1 MLPVPYAIRRKFT
14 MKQLSDKVT
23 ELKGVGPKKAVAL
36 NKLGIETINDL
47 LTYFPRRYDDLS
59 LTDLI
64 SATDGQKVT
73 VKGTILGEPT
83 LIRFGRKRVRLN
95 FQLLVNDEPYTVT
108 FFNQPWLKKQL
119 GAQQEIMVHGVF
131 DQTRRSITGIKIIN
145 AADNQ
150 FDSIYPTTKEV
161 KQNTIRPLVKLAF
174 EEYQAVI
181 PEIIPEALRRGLK
194 LERFMDM
201 IQEMHFPTDPKQAQR
216 AIRTAK
222 FTEFL
227 LYEMQIQQLRQ
238 VQRQANSA
246 AVLNGDIK
254 RLETFIQNLPYE
266 LTQAQRRVINEITT
280 DLKAPQEMNRLL
292 QGDVGSGKTIV
303 AAAAMLFTCSAG
315 KQAVIMAPTEILAEQ
330 HANKLAD
337 LFAESSITVSL
348 LTGATKPA
356 ARKVLLPR
364 IANGEVNLVVGT
376 HALFQNDVQ
385 YHDLGLAVIDEQ
397 HRFGVNQRAQLK
409 NKGQATNVLAMTATP
424 IPRTLAITMYGDMD
438 VSIIDELPANRQP
451 IRTTWL
457 PTSKTNQ
464 ALNFIEKQLKEGHQV
479 YVVAPLIEESDAVD
493 MQNATAIFERFRVIF
508 GERYSV
514 GLLHGRM
521 DNTEKDS
528 VMQSF
533 ASGQFQLLVATTVI
547 EVGVDVKNA
556 TTMVI
561 LDADHFG
568 LAQLHQLRGRVG
580 RGEQQS
586 YCILIADPKTEIGKQ
601 RMTAVVESTDGFYLS
616 QKDLELRGQGD
627 LVGLKQSGAPEFK
640 LADPVGDLNI
650 LTVAAQ
656 AARKIT
662 SEKNWQTKPE
672 NVELAMYLKMIKP
685 NLDNM

>member
-1 MLPVPYAIRRKFT
+1 

-36 NKLGIETINDL
+36 NKLGIETIIDL

-59 LTDLI
+59 LTDLVT
-64 SATDGQKVT
+64 ATDGQKVT
-73 VKGTILGEPT
+73 VKGTVLGEPT

-95 FQLLVNDEPYTVT
+95 FQLLVNEEPYTVT

-119 GAQQEIMVHGVF
+119 SAQQEIMVHGVF

-145 AADNQ
+145 STDNQ
-150 FDSIYPTTKEV
+150 FDSIYPATKEV
-161 KQNTIRPLVKLAF
+161 KQSTIRTLVKLAF
-174 EEYQAVI
+174 DEYQSII
-181 PEIIPEALRRGLK
+181 PEIIPENLRQGLK
-194 LERFMDM
+194 LERFVDM
-201 IQEMHFPTDPKQAQR
+201 IREMHFPTDPKQAQR

-238 VQRQANSA
+238 AQRQNNAA
-246 AVLNGDIK
+246 AVLNGDINQ
-254 RLETFIQNLPYE
+254 LEAFIGNLPYE
-266 LTQAQRRVINEITT
+266 LTQAQRRVINEIIN

-303 AAAAMLFTCSAG
+303 AAAAMLFACSAG

-337 LFAESSITVSL
+337 LFAGSSVSVSL
-348 LTGATKPA
+348 LTGSTKPA
-356 ARKVLLPR
+356 ARKLLLPR

-376 HALFQNDVQ
+376 HALFQSDIK

-397 HRFGVNQRAQLK
+397 HRFGVNQRTQLK
-409 NKGQATNVLAMTATP
+409 NKGQATNVLSMTATP
-424 IPRTLAITMYGDMD
+424 IPRTLAITTYGDMD
-438 VSIIDELPANRQP
+438 VSIIDELPANRRP

-457 PTSKTNQ
+457 PTSKTKQ
-464 ALNFIEKQLKEGHQV
+464 ALNFIGKQLNEGHQV

-508 GERYSV
+508 GEHYSV

-521 DNTEKDS
+521 DNAEKDS
-528 VMQSF
+528 VMQVF
-533 ASGQFQLLVATTVI
+533 ASGKFQLLVATTVI

-685 NLDNM
+685 NLNNM

>member
-1 MLPVPYAIRRKFT
+1 

-23 ELKGVGPKKAVAL
+23 VLKGVGPKKAVAL

-59 LTDLI
+59 MTDLA
-64 SATDGQKVT
+64 SALDGQKVT
-73 VKGTILGEPT
+73 VKGIVLGEPT

-95 FQLLVNDEPYTVT
+95 FQMLVNEEPYTIT

-119 GAQQEIMVHGVF
+119 EAQQEIMVHGVY

-145 AADNQ
+145 STEHQ
-150 FDSIYPTTKEV
+150 FDSIYPATKEV
-161 KQNTIRPLVKLAF
+161 KQSTIRPLIKTAF
-174 EEYQAVI
+174 EEYQDVI
-181 PEIIPEALRRGLK
+181 PEFVPEKLKSGLK
-194 LERFMDM
+194 LESFAEM
-201 IQEMHFPTDPKQAQR
+201 IKEMHFPADPTQAQK

-222 FTEFL
+222 FMEFF

-238 VQRQANSA
+238 DQRKERILA
-246 AVLNGDIK
+246 ALKGNFQLLNQ
-254 RLETFIQNLPYE
+254 FIEQLPYQ
-266 LTQAQRRVINEITT
+266 LTDAQQRVISEITA
-280 DLKAPQEMNRLL
+280 DLAAPKEMNRLL

-303 AAAAMLFTCSAG
+303 AASAMLFTCSAG

-337 LFAESSITVSL
+337 LFADSPINVSL
-348 LTGATKPA
+348 LTGSTKPA
-356 ARKVLLPR
+356 ARKLLLPR
-364 IANGEVNLVVGT
+364 IANGEINIVVGT
-376 HALFQNDVQ
+376 HALFQNDVE

-397 HRFGVNQRAQLK
+397 HRFGVNQRLQLK
-409 NKGQATNVLAMTATP
+409 NKGKATNVLAMTATP
-424 IPRTLAITMYGDMD
+424 IPRTLAITTYGDMD
-438 VSIIDELPANRQP
+438 VSVIDELPANRKP

-457 PTSKTNQ
+457 PTSKTKQ
-464 ALNFIEKQLKEGHQV
+464 ALNFIEKQLKTGYQV

-493 MQNATAIFERFRVIF
+493 MQNATAIFERFKVIF
-508 GERYSV
+508 GERYSI

-521 DNTEKDS
+521 DNGEKDS
-528 VMQSF
+528 VMQAF
-533 ASGQFQLLVATTVI
+533 AAGQFNLLVATTVI

-580 RGEQQS
+580 RGDQQS

-601 RMTAVVESTDGFYLS
+601 RMTAIVESTDGFYLS

-627 LVGLKQSGAPEFK
+627 LVGLKQSGTPEFK

-662 SEKNWQTKPE
+662 SEKNWQAKPE
-672 NVELAMYLKMIKP
+672 NVKLAMYLQMFKP

>member
-1 MLPVPYAIRRKFT
+1 MLPVPCAIRRKIT

-59 LTDLI
+59 LTDLAAA
-64 SATDGQKVT
+64 SDGQKVT

-119 GAQQEIMVHGVF
+119 NAQQEIMVHGVF

-145 AADNQ
+145 SADNQ
-150 FDSIYPTTKEV
+150 FDSIYPATKEV

-174 EEYQAVI
+174 EEYQDVI
-181 PEIIPEALRRGLK
+181 PEIIPENLRQGLK
-194 LERFMDM
+194 LEHFVDM
-201 IQEMHFPTDPKQAQR
+201 IREMHFPTDPRQAQR

-238 VQRQANSA
+238 VQRQKQLAS
-246 AVLNGDIK
+246 VINGDNNQ
-254 RLETFIQNLPYE
+254 LETFIGNLPYE
-266 LTQAQRRVINEITT
+266 LTQAQKRVITEITS
-280 DLKAPQEMNRLL
+280 DLLAPQEMNRLL

-303 AAAAMLFTCSAG
+303 AAAAMLFACSAG

-337 LFAESSITVSL
+337 LFAGSFITVSL

-356 ARKVLLPR
+356 ARKLLLPR
-364 IANGEVNLVVGT
+364 IASGEVNLIVGT

-409 NKGQATNVLAMTATP
+409 NKGRATNVLSMTATP
-424 IPRTLAITMYGDMD
+424 IPRTLAITTYGDMD
-438 VSIIDELPANRQP
+438 VSVIDELPANRQP
-451 IRTTWL
+451 IKTTWL
-457 PTSKTNQ
+457 PTSKTKQ
-464 ALNFIEKQLKEGHQV
+464 ALNFIGKQLKAGHQV

-493 MQNATAIFERFRVIF
+493 MQNATAIFERFRVIY
-508 GERYSV
+508 GEHYSV

-521 DNTEKDS
+521 DNAEKDS

-533 ASGQFQLLVATTVI
+533 ASGEFQLLVATTVI

-580 RGEQQS
+580 RGSQQS

-627 LVGLKQSGAPEFK
+627 LVGLKQSGTPEFK

-656 AARKIT
+656 VARKIT

-672 NVELAMYLKMIKP
+672 NVKLAMYLQMIKP